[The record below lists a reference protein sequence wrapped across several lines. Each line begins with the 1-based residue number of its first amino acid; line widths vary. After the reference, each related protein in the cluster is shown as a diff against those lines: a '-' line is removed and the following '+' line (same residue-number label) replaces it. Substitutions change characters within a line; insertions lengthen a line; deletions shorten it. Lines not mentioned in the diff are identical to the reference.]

1 MKESYKKAINNFRRF
16 PVGIFLI
23 LSGVLNYMLGEK
35 ISEYNEILADISS
48 YENKDQFMK
57 DVCYIL
63 IVLLIVRVFNQIVG
77 KINKHTLNDKNYMR
91 WIKKLSHSSLA
102 SISNATTGAISNA
115 ITSIAAAEKNLVNTV
130 ASVIPNIVPFVM
142 LCVKEYQCAGWLPV
156 AFNVGAITL
165 ALLVCWIESK
175 IELFKLS
182 SKARS
187 RIHSVTLDCIKNI
200 STVKYFNKEEW
211 SIDRQEN
218 AQLDCYAEMLNLPV
232 VVIDQCIFYTLYVSP
247 VIVGLYLCWGN
258 MATMLYIMMMN
269 YVIDNVGNSICQ
281 AAEYYID
288 RKAQIEI
295 LGKLENDEK
304 NKKQSLA
311 DELVLSGI
319 EFKYNTDDDDAV
331 LFKIDDICL
340 KTGHRYCITGRSG
353 FGKSTFAKL
362 ITGTYAPQKGTVS
375 EIDSVYMFA
384 ESEMFNTTI
393 AENISLGEDF
403 NKKEIE
409 DLLKA
414 FEIEVDLDPFT
425 DKVGENGSRLS
436 TGQKQR
442 INLCRTLFYAR
453 RHPQALIV
461 MDEVTAAL
469 DMKTSLVCLEY
480 LTEQFK
486 DLGITLVYISNKTD
500 YLEVDLITDNIYVHK
515 NEDSKIVTYSTTDTE
530 E

>member
-1 MKESYKKAINNFRRF
+1 MKETYNKAINNLRKV
-16 PVGIFLI
+16 PTGVYLL
-23 LSGVLNYMLGEK
+23 LSGVLNYLLGEK
-35 ISEYNEILADISS
+35 ISKYNEVLANVTDYSIRGTFV
-48 YENKDQFMK
+48 KDLTMTL
-57 DVCYIL
+57 VI
-63 IVLLIVRVFNQIVG
+63 ILIVRVFNQSVG
-77 KINKHTLNDKNYMR
+77 KVNKHTLNDRNYMR
-91 WIKKLSHSSLA
+91 WIKKLSNAKLS
-102 SISNATTGAISNA
+102 SISNATTGALSNA
-115 ITSIAAAEKNLVNTV
+115 ITSIAANEKQIVNHTAEL
-130 ASVIPNIVPFVM
+130 IPNIFPFVM
-142 LCVKEYQCAGWLPV
+142 LCVKEYQVGGLLPV
-156 AFNVGAITL
+156 LTNIGCIAAAII
-165 ALLVCWIESK
+165 VCAVESK

-187 RIHSVTLDCIKNI
+187 RIHSVTMDCIKNVQ
-200 STVKYFNKEEW
+200 TVKYFNKEGW
-211 SIDRQEN
+211 SINRQEK
-218 AQLDCYAEMLNLPV
+218 AQLDAYPDMINMPV
-232 VVIDQCIFYTLYVSP
+232 VVFDQIVFYTLYAIP
-247 VIVGLYLCWGN
+247 VVVGAYSCWGS
-258 MATMLYIMMMN
+258 MATILYIFMMN
-269 YVIDNVGNSICQ
+269 YVIDNIGMGICEIS
-281 AAEYYID
+281 EYYID
-288 RKAQIEI
+288 RKAQIEV
-295 LGKLENDEK
+295 LGKLEAEEK
-304 NKKQSLA
+304 NKQALA
-311 DELVLSGI
+311 DELILSGI
-319 EFKYNTDDDDAV
+319 EFRYTEDDNAV

-362 ITGTYAPQKGTVS
+362 ITGTYAPQKGTVTS
-375 EIDSVYMFA
+375 VDSVYMFA

-409 DLLKA
+409 DLLRS

-480 LTEQFK
+480 LAEQFK
-486 DLGITLVYISNKTD
+486 ELGITLVYISNKTD

-515 NEDSKIVTYSTTDTE
+515 DENSKVVTYSTTE